1 MQMDPNDLIIAQ
13 RAETLRLSK
22 AYEDAIKIFEEL
34 LKCYPDNAW
43 VNAHLGATYYQL
55 MNYGKAE
62 CYLNKA
68 IEENDQYLWAHAQL
82 GETYRLR
89 AIAENRKQQYLDC
102 AIEHFN
108 TALNAE
114 TTEKSNYAW
123 ALAHLGATYRL
134 KMTLNLQQLLNE
146 EDIDQQID
154 KESKEKALKCF
165 NKAIELIPTYTWAWG
180 MRATVYRLA
189 QEYEDSFWDLGVET
203 VIAPEIGV
211 LQNSSSPIPF
221 LETRRINLHEHAL
234 LSFYLTKNEED
245 QERKDRHYGRAIAF
259 AQQALILQPGD
270 LIALLILTVIEANQK
285 KEKQG
290 GSLSKSN
297 DIENVE
303 AKLSRF
309 FEDGESEFSEICQ
322 KVLRYI
328 ISVQSE
334 TVKTEILNNL
344 TSISTSISDTSGE
357 KYKLIRL
364 ILKNVIED
372 NRNLNVDKEKAQLW
386 LWKNYALTQTC
397 SSILFL
403 LSDLINILE
412 GIIDNTLNPYG
423 KLALIINPYY
433 AGERF
438 FQTPALSRD
447 QRVNIFRPDTF
458 RKLFVAIP

>member
-1 MQMDPNDLIIAQ
+1 MQMNQNDLIIAQ

-43 VNAHLGATYYQL
+43 VNAHLGATYYEL

-189 QEYEDSFWDLGVET
+189 KEYEDSFWDLGVET

-285 KEKQG
+285 KERG
-290 GSLSKSN
+290 CLSEYDKKN
-297 DIENVE
+297 IK
-303 AKLSRF
+303 ATLKKF
-309 FEDGESEFSEICQ
+309 FEDEESEFAEICK
-322 KVLRYI
+322 KVLRHINCVDSI
-328 ISVQSE
+328 I
-334 TVKTEILNNL
+334 EILKEIRKEAGETDNL
-344 TSISTSISDTSGE
+344 TQ
-357 KYKLIRL
+357 L
-364 ILKNVIED
+364 ILKDVIEHPS
-372 NRNLNVDKEKAQLW
+372 LNFHNDPQLW

-397 SSILFL
+397 TNVLFL
-403 LSDLINILE
+403 LSDLNLILK
-412 GIIDNTLNPYG
+412 GDITDPYL
-423 KLALIINPYY
+423 KLARIINPYY
-433 AGERF
+433 AGERLY
-438 FQTPALSRD
+438 QTPVSSNDERSK
-447 QRVNIFRPDTF
+447 RF
-458 RKLFVAIP
+458 KKSFVQ